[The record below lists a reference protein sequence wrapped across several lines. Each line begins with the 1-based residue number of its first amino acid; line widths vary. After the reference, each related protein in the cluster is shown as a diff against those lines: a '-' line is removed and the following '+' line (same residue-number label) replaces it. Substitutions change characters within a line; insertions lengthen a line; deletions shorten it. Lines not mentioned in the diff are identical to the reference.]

1 MTWCTAFAMH
11 FVLQT
16 GRWHFAHC
24 FSSEVLRLHP
34 QEYDIST
41 RELCIM
47 VLVLDGSSEYGVK
60 KGKYNLSFSLFYK
73 FRILRCCRCKKMP

>member
-11 FVLQT
+11 FVPQT

-34 QEYDIST
+34 EEYDIST
-41 RELCIM
+41 FRELCGLVM
-47 VLVLDGSSEYGVK
+47 VLALDGSVLYVQEVVTRRK
-60 KGKYNLSFSLFYK
+60 ILNRTILSN
-73 FRILRCCRCKKMP
+73 